1 MSDFISTHIYIY
13 VLYVCYTIEID
24 STGHPI
30 PKAEKTGMYVCMYGC
45 IYYYYMYMY
54 ICIHICIYLCIYIY
68 LLSIYIYI
76 NIYTA
81 ENV

>member
-30 PKAEKTGMYVCMYGC
+30 PKAEKTGMYVCMGVYIIIICTC
-45 IYYYYMYMY
+45 IYVY
-54 ICIHICIYLCIYIY
+54 IFAYIY
-68 LLSIYIYI
+68 VYTYIY
-76 NIYTA
+76 
-81 ENV
+81 